1 MNINKQQYNVFESI
15 LDGSKDSAIFILS
28 VMAISISMHL
38 FGLHKLNF
46 FILATI
52 SYLIKVVVYLA
63 IGAWVAFL
71 VISLTTGIDTFDDE
85 EDFQIAVFFIFL
97 SSFVIELFASFA
109 YHQDITQTGM
119 VSPIY
124 CSLFIA
130 LFTFAYIFFYG
141 GWDE

>member
-1 MNINKQQYNVFESI
+1 MDINKQQSKTFERI
-15 LDGSKDSAIFILS
+15 LDNSKDSAIFILS
-28 VMAISISMHL
+28 VMAVSILMHL

-46 FILATI
+46 VILATI

-63 IGAWVAFL
+63 IIAWVAFL
-71 VISLTTGIDTFDDE
+71 VMSLTTGINTFDDE
-85 EDFQIAVFFIFL
+85 EAFQIAVFFIFL